1 MGASSVAGLCG
12 VVRQE
17 GDPSRLVWGGLRTGE
32 TDVYGARVGAEGELI
47 DGPAALGG
55 FPVNAYPG
63 REELPV
69 AAFDGSRFV
78 ATWPAAEGI
87 FAARIGGDGTV
98 LDQPVTG
105 PGLAVARPASKWRSS
120 DALSVDVPTVVQAAG
135 GETLFIWV
143 DNPYSGTTRSIR
155 GAWYAW

>member
-78 ATWPAAEGI
+78 ATLPSAVGI
-87 FAARIGGDGTV
+87 FAARIGGDGMV
-98 LDQPVTG
+98 LDLPLTG
-105 PGLAVARPASKWRSS
+105 PGLAVARPVPSARGQAS
-120 DALSVDVPTVVQAAG
+120 SVTGPTVVHAAG
-135 GETLFIWV
+135 GETLFVWV
-143 DNPYSGTTRSIR
+143 DDPCSNTTRSIR